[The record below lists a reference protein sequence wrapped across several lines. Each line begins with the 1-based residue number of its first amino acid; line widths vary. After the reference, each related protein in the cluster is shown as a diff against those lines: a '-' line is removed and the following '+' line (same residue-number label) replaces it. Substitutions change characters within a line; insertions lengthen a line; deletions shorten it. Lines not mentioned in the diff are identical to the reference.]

1 MEEVNPEI
9 EGVKTIDRALL
20 SKRKREIDH
29 RITLV
34 LTYHPALTKVYEILQ
49 KAHRHTLKSQLL
61 TQVLPSPPRLAFRNA
76 KILIDHLVSSRLK
89 STYEKPVK
97 FAIYCIKEIHLKVQI
112 LVNNIRLTF
121 HLTVIAEMLFTC

>member
-9 EGVKTIDRALL
+9 EGVKTIDRADLL

-49 KAHRHTLKSQLL
+49 KAHRQLL

-121 HLTVIAEMLFTC
+121 HLIVTAEC